1 VKTINQH
8 PREAALFL
16 LLMVLTCGAT
26 GQDDPYPHNSV
37 TCERC
42 HSAPSKFGGSS
53 MTVQRMGASS
63 EGKFLPASEGG
74 SCPRLVEPT

>member
-63 EGKFLPASEGG
+63 EGKFLPAPEGG